1 MRVGLTGGI
10 ASGKSTVSAILA
22 ELGAVVIDADRIAR
36 EVVAKGTP
44 GLARV
49 VEVFGADVL
58 TPEGEMD
65 RPKVGALVFADPEKR
80 QALEAII
87 WPLVAR
93 RSEELVREAPPGSL
107 VVHDIPL
114 LVETGQQD
122 TFDALI
128 VVDAPHEL
136 QVERMVRDRGMS
148 VDEAEARI
156 AAQASRE
163 ARLEAAAG
171 PRGYVIENTG
181 TLEDLRRHVT
191 RVVEELR
198 SAA

>member
-22 ELGAVVIDADRIAR
+22 ELGAVVVDADRIAR

-44 GLARV
+44 GLEQV
-49 VEVFGADVL
+49 VAVFGPGVL

-65 RPKVGALVFADPEKR
+65 RPQVGALVFADPEKR

-87 WPLVAR
+87 WPLVAQ
-93 RSEELVREAPPGSL
+93 RSEELVGAAAPGSL
-107 VVHDIPL
+107 IVHDIPL
-114 LVETGQQD
+114 LVETGQQEG
-122 TFDALI
+122 FDALI
-128 VVDAPHEL
+128 VVDAPHAV

-148 VDEAEARI
+148 VEEAESRI
-156 AAQASRE
+156 AVQASRE

-171 PRGYVIENTG
+171 AHGYVIENTG
-181 TLEDLRRHVT
+181 TQEDLRR
-191 RVVEELR
+191 RVREVFEQIT
-198 SAA
+198 A